1 MSGPGALLLKI
12 DEHRVAAWTA
22 ALADAL
28 PEMRIRIWPDIEDP
42 NEIRYAL
49 LWKPPATLFE
59 GLESLEVIFSVGAG
73 FDHLLACPT
82 LPAGIPVIR
91 MVEPELTAGMV
102 EYVVFNVLRYH
113 RRMDQ
118 YQRFQEQRIWQV
130 LGQIPAHDTTVGI
143 MGLGVMG
150 AASARVLASMNYRL
164 LGWSR
169 TGKTIPGLQSFVGT
183 EELGQFLAQTRIL
196 VILLP
201 LSRDTR
207 KLIDRDV
214 LWQLPRGAF
223 LINAGRGELVNQPDL
238 IEALDSGQIAGAAL
252 DVFDDEPLPAEHRF
266 WHHPMVVLTPHIASL
281 TNPPTA
287 VEFVAE
293 NIERHRAGH
302 PLRYVVDFER
312 GY

>member
-1 MSGPGALLLKI
+1 MSGAGALLLKI

-28 PEMRIRIWPDIEDP
+28 PDMPIRIWPDIEDP

-49 LWKPPATLFE
+49 LWKPSATLFE

-118 YQRFQEQRIWQV
+118 YQRFQEQRVWQV
-130 LGQIPAHDTTVGI
+130 LDQIPAHDTTVGI

-150 AASARVLASMNYRL
+150 AASARVLACMNYRL

-183 EELGQFLAQTRIL
+183 EELGQFLAETRIL

>member
-1 MSGPGALLLKI
+1 MSGAGALLLKI

-28 PEMRIRIWPDIEDP
+28 PDMPIRIWPDIEDP

-49 LWKPPATLFE
+49 LWKPSATLFE

-82 LPAGIPVIR
+82 LPAGIPVVR
-91 MVEPELTAGMV
+91 MVEPELTAGMA

-118 YQRFQEQRIWQV
+118 YQHFQRQAVWQV
-130 LGQIPAHDTTVGI
+130 LDQIPAHDTTVGI

-150 AASARVLASMNYRL
+150 VASARVLACMNYRL

-169 TGKTIPGLQSFVGT
+169 TRKTIPGLQSFVGT

-214 LWQLPRGAF
+214 LRQLPRGAF

-252 DVFDDEPLPAEHRF
+252 DVFDDEPLPSEHRF
-266 WHHPMVVLTPHIASL
+266 WRHPTVALTPHIASL

>member
-28 PEMRIRIWPDIEDP
+28 PVMRIRIWPDIEDP

>member
-118 YQRFQEQRIWQV
+118 YQRFQEQRVWQV
-130 LGQIPAHDTTVGI
+130 LDQIPAHDTTVGI

-150 AASARVLASMNYRL
+150 AASARVLACMNYRL

-238 IEALDSGQIAGAAL
+238 IEALDNGQIAGAAL

-266 WHHPMVVLTPHIASL
+266 WRHPMVVLTPHIASL

>member
-1 MSGPGALLLKI
+1 MTGPGALLLKI

-130 LGQIPAHDTTVGI
+130 LDQIPAHDTTVGI

>member
-12 DEHRVAAWTA
+12 DEHRVEAWTA

-118 YQRFQEQRIWQV
+118 YQRFQEQRVWQV
-130 LGQIPAHDTTVGI
+130 LDQIPAHDTTVGI

-150 AASARVLASMNYRL
+150 AASARVLACMNYRL

-238 IEALDSGQIAGAAL
+238 IEALDNGQIAGAAL

>member
-1 MSGPGALLLKI
+1 MSKAGALLLNI
-12 DEHRVAAWTA
+12 DESRADPWTA
-22 ALADAL
+22 ALAECL
-28 PEMRIRIWPDIEDP
+28 PDLPVRVWPDVGERE
-42 NEIRYAL
+42 EIRFAL
-49 LWKPPATLFE
+49 LWKPSASLFE
-59 GLESLEVIFSVGAG
+59 GLDNLEVIFSVGAG

-82 LPAGIPVIR
+82 LPAGIPVVR

-102 EYVVFNVLRYH
+102 EFVVFNVLRFH
-113 RRMDQ
+113 RRMDE
-118 YQRFQEQRIWQV
+118 YQRFQQDRLWQALDQV
-130 LGQIPAHDTTVGI
+130 PARETSVGI

-150 AASARVLASMNYRL
+150 ANAARVLTGMNYRL

-169 TGKTIPGLQSFVGT
+169 SEKDIAGLQSFVGR
-183 EELGQFLAQTRIL
+183 EELNTFLAQTKIL
-196 VILLP
+196 VVLLP

-223 LINAGRGELVNQPDL
+223 LINAGRGELVNESHL
-238 IEALDSGQIAGAAL
+238 TEALDSGQIAGAAL
-252 DVFDDEPLPAEHRF
+252 DVFDEEPLPSEHPF
-266 WHHPMVVLTPHIASL
+266 WCHPAVTLTPHIASL
-281 TNPPTA
+281 TNSRTA
-287 VEFVAE
+287 AEVVAD

>member
-12 DEHRVAAWTA
+12 DEHRVEAWTA

-118 YQRFQEQRIWQV
+118 YQRFQEQRVWQV
-130 LGQIPAHDTTVGI
+130 LDQIPAHDTTVGI

-150 AASARVLASMNYRL
+150 AASARVLACMNYRL

-183 EELGQFLAQTRIL
+183 EELGQFLAETRIL

>member
-12 DEHRVAAWTA
+12 DEHRVEAWTA